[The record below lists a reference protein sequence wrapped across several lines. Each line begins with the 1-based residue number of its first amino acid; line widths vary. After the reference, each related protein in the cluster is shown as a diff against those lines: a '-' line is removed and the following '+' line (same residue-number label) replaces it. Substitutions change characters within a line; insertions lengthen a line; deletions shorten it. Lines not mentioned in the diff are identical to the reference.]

1 MTSFCSDQVGSFKL
15 VEVGGVEP
23 PSESTLTGLSPGAD
37 GYCGSLPPC
46 SPPGRQAVTPS
57 GQVRVIMRGRGNS
70 YPPHGRHINDAF
82 PGLWP
87 LRFRRP
93 PLVRQRQQLVCCCL
107 IYKLPIFRM
116 LGASARWS
124 RLHTPVET
132 GTPPR
137 RRYKLRSARFRL
149 RRKLTTLRLSLLF
162 PPQTLRWLAAGTR
175 SSAVSA
181 VFDGLLRF
189 HRITK
194 GIVTHSGGGMCYNS
208 MTFQIF
214 WNFSAAQCV

>member
-1 MTSFCSDQVGSFKL
+1 M

-37 GYCGSLPPC
+37 GYCGSLPPG
-46 SPPGRQAVTPS
+46 SPPPWQAVTPGS
-57 GQVRVIMRGRGNS
+57 QVRVIMRGRGNS

-93 PLVRQRQQLVCCCL
+93 PLLRQRQQLVCCCL

-116 LGASARWS
+116 LGASARLS

-137 RRYKLRSARFRL
+137 RRSKLRSLRFRDQPPAGRENYVSL
-149 RRKLTTLRLSLLF
+149 RCSSSSHHKRY
-162 PPQTLRWLAAGTR
+162 AG
-175 SSAVSA
+175 
-181 VFDGLLRF
+181 L
-189 HRITK
+189 
-194 GIVTHSGGGMCYNS
+194 
-208 MTFQIF
+208 
-214 WNFSAAQCV
+214 

>member
-1 MTSFCSDQVGSFKL
+1 MRAFCRRQNLGGGGIHFRRAFRSPKGGAALWAAEPTRKGHLQSRCPFLV

-37 GYCGSLPPC
+37 GYCGSLPSR
-46 SPPGRQAVTPS
+46 SPSRRQAVTPP
-57 GQVRVIMRGRGNS
+57 GQVRVMMHGRVNS
-70 YPPHGRHINDAF
+70 CPPHGRHINDAF

-93 PLVRQRQQLVCCCL
+93 PLLRQRQQLVCCCL

-116 LGASARWS
+116 LGASARLS

-137 RRYKLRSARFRL
+137 RYKLRSTRFRL
-149 RRKLTTLRLSLLF
+149 RRKLAPLRLSLLF
-162 PPQTLRWLAAGTR
+162 P
-175 SSAVSA
+175 S
-181 VFDGLLRF
+181 
-189 HRITK
+189 
-194 GIVTHSGGGMCYNS
+194 
-208 MTFQIF
+208 
-214 WNFSAAQCV
+214 